1 MEFLCISSCPLPL
14 ILLVDTA
21 EQSLIHLHGVGLDD
35 PSGSLPTQEILC
47 LQLGISGRNHA
58 ETHFGRNPNEFL
70 HFSFVWKFCVCCSD
84 SSCQDGNLWRITHFF
99 IYHFSKIFPPCSTN
113 FSADTFLAL
122 FPQFLISV
130 SYFLKLSNWALF
142 QDPCDFMLD
151 KYLPCFISFSP
162 TMAIPFRNLT
172 LLILFDLCL
181 ILQCD
186 YL

>member
-1 MEFLCISSCPLPL
+1 MELDST
-14 ILLVDTA
+14 ILL
-21 EQSLIHLHGVGLDD
+21 G
-35 PSGSLPTQEILC
+35 PF
-47 LQLGISGRNHA
+47 QLR
-58 ETHFGRNPNEFL
+58 R
-70 HFSFVWKFCVCCSD
+70 FCVCSWEFLGVIMLRLTLEEIPMNFCIFPLSENFV
-84 SSCQDGNLWRITHFF
+84 SVVALAPVKMVTFEELHIFLSTT
-99 IYHFSKIFPPCSTN
+99 FSKIFPPCSTN